1 MNNSESQRMPMS
13 LQEALE
19 ISQERKPIALSL
31 TSIEINNIL
40 ENIKPRQKKY
50 SISNDDGS
58 KIEIIYKSKKS
69 EDNKSHFSLEVSLY
83 KSYIP
88 GENKFYQF
96 QNYLYEYGENGL
108 SKVNSDILFDNSEPN
123 KIVTDQKEIEKVSTY
138 LNHIKTT
145 LLLPKDL

>member
-58 KIEIIYKSKKS
+58 KIEIIYESKKS

-138 LNHIKTT
+138 LNHIKST

>member
-58 KIEIIYKSKKS
+58 KIEIIYESKKS

>member
-58 KIEIIYKSKKS
+58 KIEIIYESKKS
-69 EDNKSHFSLEVSLY
+69 EDNKSHFSLEVNLY
-83 KSYIP
+83 ERYRP
-88 GENKFYQF
+88 TENKFHQS
-96 QNYLYEYGENGL
+96 QNYLYEYNENGL
-108 SKVNSDILFDNSEPN
+108 SKVNSNILFDNSGTN
-123 KIVTDQKEIEKVSTY
+123 KIITEQKEIEKVSTY
-138 LNHIKTT
+138 LNHIKST